1 MSENKPTEGRQK
13 KIERARKQQQLK
25 AKREA
30 QRTLDDGRLKPGQ
43 FEEAAA
49 SESGCLDV
57 HDYYDLY
64 DDIKPEEIAYTDLDR
79 VTPNTREK
87 AENLLKGI
95 ARVAPTRSQKGIVDE
110 FKLECPTNCP
120 TYEMITARA
129 HSFVWT
135 PGDDQRNSN
144 PTFLFNVNN
153 NNNNN
158 NNNKVAPALNS
169 LLRDPRYLAVED
181 KLSTDDMMPEENI
194 SLALLINHISTL
206 LGAHFEQIIG
216 GSAAAAA
223 AVLKPSQMQADKLP
237 PNHVMS
243 FWHSKDEVREIMMAI
258 VFIVKMSNDSE
269 AAEVLT
275 HFYIPPI
282 CS

>member
-1 MSENKPTEGRQK
+1 MSENKPTEDRRRQK
-13 KIERARKQQQLK
+13 KIERSRKQQQLK

-30 QRTLDDGRLKPGQ
+30 QQTLDDDRLKPGQ
-43 FEEAAA
+43 FEEVA
-49 SESGCLDV
+49 SESGRLDV

-64 DDIKPEEIAYTDLDR
+64 DDIKPEEIAFTDLDR
-79 VTPNTREK
+79 VTPDTREK
-87 AENLLKGI
+87 AENLLKSV

-110 FKLECPTNCP
+110 FKLECPTKSP
-120 TYEMITARA
+120 TYEMTTDRA

-144 PTFLFNVNN
+144 PTFLFNANK
-153 NNNNN
+153 
-158 NNNKVAPALNS
+158 KVAPALNS
-169 LLRDPRYLAVED
+169 LLRDPRYLAAED
-181 KLSTDDMMPEENI
+181 KLSTDDTMPEENV
-194 SLALLINHISTL
+194 SLALLINHISML
-206 LGAHFEQIIG
+206 LGAHFEQVIG
-216 GSAAAAA
+216 GAAAPAAA
-223 AVLKPSQMQADKLP
+223 AVLKPSQLQADKLP

-258 VFIVKMSNDSE
+258 VFVVVVVESGDSE

-282 CS
+282 CV